1 VKEGKEEENSSQN
14 RENRKVGLVLGV

>member
-1 VKEGKEEENSSQN
+1 MKEGKEEENSSQN

>member
-14 RENRKVGLVLGV
+14 RENRKVDLVLGV